1 MKKKSNL
8 TLFMKQ
14 LIRSLKEEE
23 RLSLIH
29 ISVPPYLSGD
39 TLHPAGGVPDYHDC

>member
-23 RLSLIH
+23 HHCKYYFYVFHNFYWFILLGQR
-29 ISVPPYLSGD
+29 
-39 TLHPAGGVPDYHDC
+39 